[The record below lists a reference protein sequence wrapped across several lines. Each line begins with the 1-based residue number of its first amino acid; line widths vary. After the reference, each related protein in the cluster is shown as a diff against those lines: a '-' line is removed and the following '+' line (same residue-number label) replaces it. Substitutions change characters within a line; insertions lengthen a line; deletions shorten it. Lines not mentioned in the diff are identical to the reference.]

1 MEYIKHAMIATWKM
15 SLDGMHQAYEDLFVK
30 DDRKAALLTA
40 ITDVE
45 NNPDYHYV
53 GYGGFP
59 NACGIVETDAS
70 YMDGNTMQFGA
81 VAGLRDI
88 ASPIAVAME
97 LSGKKKDC
105 FLCGEGAKQYAV
117 EHGFESKEMLS
128 NYACQQYKQ
137 HRKSIMEHD
146 TVCMIAKDS
155 VGLSCGVS
163 TSGLPFKHPGRV
175 GDSPVIGSGF
185 YCDSLVGSAA
195 ATGNGED
202 VMRGCLSFSVVSFIK
217 AGMDVQKAC
226 ETALFEHLDR
236 LKTAG
241 YKAGDISLIAMDR
254 YGRCG
259 VATDMKQFPF
269 VMMDDKHP
277 DASVYVCRNENGTM
291 HIQKADEQWL
301 SSWQGD

>member
-81 VAGLRDI
+81 VAGLQDI
-88 ASPIAVAME
+88 VSPIAVAMD
-97 LSGKKKDC
+97 LSKKTKDC
-105 FLCGEGAKQYAV
+105 FLCGEGAKQYAL
-117 EHGFESKEMLS
+117 EHGFASGNMLS
-128 NYACQQYKQ
+128 EYAQQYYEK
-137 HRKSIMEHD
+137 HTEDVIAHD
-146 TVCMIAKDS
+146 TVCMIAKDTG
-155 VGLSCGVS
+155 GLSCGVS

-185 YCDSLVGSAA
+185 YCDSLVGSAT
-195 ATGNGED
+195 ATGDGED
-202 VMRGCLSFSVVSFIK
+202 VMRGCLCMSIVSCMK

-226 ETALFEHLDR
+226 ETALAQHLQR
-236 LKTAG
+236 LETAG
-241 YKAGDISLIAMDR
+241 YKAGDISVIAMDR
-254 YGRCG
+254 DGHYG

-269 VMMDDKHP
+269 VMMDDAHP
-277 DASVYVCRNENGTM
+277 QAAVYVCTNNHGTM
-291 HIQKADEQWL
+291 QIEKADELWL
-301 SSWQGD
+301 SDWQGD

>member
-97 LSGKKKDC
+97 LSGKTKDC

-128 NYACQQYKQ
+128 DYARQQYEQ
-137 HRKSIMEHD
+137 HRKNIMEHD

-155 VGLSCGVS
+155 EGLSCGVS

-185 YCDSLVGSAA
+185 YCDSIVGSAA

-202 VMRGCLSFSVVSFIK
+202 VMRGCLSLSVVTHMK
-217 AGMDVQKAC
+217 MGMDVQQAC
-226 ETALFEHLDR
+226 ETALAQHLER
-236 LKTAG
+236 LATAG
-241 YKAGDISLIAMDR
+241 YQAGDISVIAMDR
-254 YGRCG
+254 YGHCG

-269 VMMDDKHP
+269 VMMDDEHHN
-277 DASVYVCRNENGTM
+277 AAVYVCTNEDGTM
-291 HIQKADEQWL
+291 HIQKADDYWL
-301 SSWQGD
+301 SQWQGD

>member
-1 MEYIKHAMIATWKM
+1 
-15 SLDGMHQAYEDLFVK
+15 
-30 DDRKAALLTA
+30 
-40 ITDVE
+40 
-45 NNPDYHYV
+45 
-53 GYGGFP
+53 
-59 NACGIVETDAS
+59 
-70 YMDGNTMQFGA
+70 
-81 VAGLRDI
+81 
-88 ASPIAVAME
+88 
-97 LSGKKKDC
+97 
-105 FLCGEGAKQYAV
+105 
-117 EHGFESKEMLS
+117 MLS
-128 NYACQQYKQ
+128 NYACQQYEQ
-137 HRKSIMEHD
+137 HRKNIMEHD

>member
-1 MEYIKHAMIATWKM
+1 MEHIKHAMIATWKM

-30 DDRKAALLTA
+30 NDRKAALLTA

-59 NACGIVETDAS
+59 NAHGIVETDAS

-88 ASPIAVAME
+88 ASPISVAAD
-97 LSGKKKDC
+97 LSQRTKDC

-117 EHGFESKEMLS
+117 EHGFEKKNMLS
-128 NYACQQYKQ
+128 DYARQQYEQ
-137 HRKSIMEHD
+137 HGKNIMEHD

-155 VGLSCGVS
+155 EGLSCGVS

-202 VMRGCLSFSVVSFIK
+202 VMRGCLSFSVVSYMK
-217 AGMDVQKAC
+217 SGMDVQKAC

-236 LKTAG
+236 LKTAD
-241 YKAGDISLIAMDR
+241 YEAGDISLIAMDR

-269 VMMDDKHP
+269 VMMDEKHP